1 MVLPEVSITLAEH
14 VHWQRGQRQCHREA
28 CHDSEHINHALVHV
42 PVDDVVDETV
52 HNTSAYDGQMS
63 LLVCSVG
70 LPVEEQVLE
79 SHIHDEDLNAMSTE
93 CVQCVGRGDG
103 HEDGQPE
110 QCQGPGE

>member
-1 MVLPEVSITLAEH
+1 MVLPEVSITLAVH
-14 VHWQRGQRQCHREA
+14 VHWQRGQRQCHRDA
-28 CHDSEHINHALVHV
+28 CHDSEHIDHALVHV

-52 HNTSAYDGQMS
+52 HDTSVYDGQVS
-63 LLVCSVG
+63 LLVCSVR

-103 HEDGQPE
+103 HENGQPK